1 METKVQESRKQ
12 KDVMEEVEELVPFEK
27 KTKVKKQ
34 KVELKEQETQYEEV
48 IIAYKNEANSI
59 QPITLQAENLDIIE
73 IN

>member
-48 IIAYKNEANSI
+48 IIAYKNEANPI